1 MIRKFGSILPVL
13 LILLIAAPA
22 ARASEYGTPE
32 EAQAMVERAVKFFAE
47 QGKDKAFSAF
57 TEGTDGFKDRDL
69 YVFVYDRAGVA
80 VAHGGS
86 KALVGKSLIDLRDV
100 DGKDIVREVVSV
112 PNADWVYYKWPNPV
126 TKAIMDKRAYV
137 IRSGGYSFGVGA
149 YTKP

>member
-1 MIRKFGSILPVL
+1 MFRKLGIILPVFL
-13 LILLIAAPA
+13 AFLIAASA
-22 ARASEYGTPE
+22 VRAGEYGTRE

-47 QGKDKAFSAF
+47 QGKDRAFSAF

-69 YVFVYDRAGVA
+69 YVFVYDRTGVA

-86 KALVGKSLIDLRDV
+86 KALVGKSLIELRDV

-112 PNADWVYYKWPNPV
+112 PSAGWVHYKWPNPV
-126 TKAIMDKRAYV
+126 TKAITEKSAYV
-137 IRSGGYSFGVGA
+137 VRSGDYSFGVGA